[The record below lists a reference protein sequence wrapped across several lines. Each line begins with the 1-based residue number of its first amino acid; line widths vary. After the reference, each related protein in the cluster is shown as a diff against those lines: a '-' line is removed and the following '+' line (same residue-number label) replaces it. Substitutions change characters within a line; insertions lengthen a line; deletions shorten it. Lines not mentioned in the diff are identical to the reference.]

1 MRASP
6 APDSALRFDLLT
18 PGSLRRSIPEWMR
31 CHIKRHGLCLC
42 TSRLWVNDCPIAL
55 VHNCPQR
62 SFSTRLA
69 PASRY
74 AEAATLRDEAAT
86 SVLGWFV
93 GRGEDDPHGHLLRVS
108 TAYNRYMGHAF
119 SARDISA
126 AKVAIVASCRASG
139 KLSCDATSI

>member
-1 MRASP
+1 MNLAS
-6 APDSALRFDLLT
+6 T
-18 PGSLRRSIPEWMR
+18 
-31 CHIKRHGLCLC
+31 
-42 TSRLWVNDCPIAL
+42 
-55 VHNCPQR
+55 
-62 SFSTRLA
+62 
-69 PASRY
+69 SRY

-126 AKVAIVASCRASG
+126 AKVPSLLHEVAIDTLLVVAAS
-139 KLSCDATSI
+139 I